1 MQRKHYH
8 LFPDSSQLSLPESFG
23 DIAKMSVL
31 SGFSPVIGKLVN
43 ILFNSKDY
51 LQAVF
56 TCTAIVLVLGIL
68 YARQGEELVRLSSRQ
83 SQLHTAGAN
92 QHGVV
97 TTCMVKRLPLMGW
110 LGLGTLH
117 RKHLGWA

>member
-68 YARQGEELVRLSSRQ
+68 YARWGEELVPLSSRQ

-92 QHGVV
+92 
-97 TTCMVKRLPLMGW
+97 
-110 LGLGTLH
+110 
-117 RKHLGWA
+117 